1 MSVTDQNGQVD
12 ITTTGDLDGEFAC
25 PDSEGIQRLVAF
37 ERWVRFVEW
46 MEEHAE
52 DDEDE
57 E

>member
-12 ITTTGDLDGEFAC
+12 MTTTGDLDGEFAC